1 MLTIKRG
8 KDKRIVHALLINLAD
23 LPDGVTLYSKE
34 LVKGTPVMEGSV
46 IGRDT
51 NGVGHLIKTA
61 AVYTA
66 AEASA
71 TSYQIAKG
79 SHFKKGDFVT
89 LEIGGTA
96 SAITAIDR
104 DASNLY
110 DVITVSETLG
120 SAKVGGVL
128 KEAKAAGSKSE
139 LKYKPEALLAES
151 YDVEGD
157 TNIFVAAVTIGQF
170 KSALVPAID
179 AEIKA
184 ALTDNG
190 SFINF
195 V

>member
-23 LPDGVTLYSKE
+23 LPDGVTLSSKD

-46 IGRDT
+46 IGRDA

-61 AVYTA
+61 AVYAA

-89 LEIGGTA
+89 LKIGGTA
-96 SAITAIDR
+96 SAITAVDR
-104 DASNLY
+104 DSSSLY
-110 DVITVSETLG
+110 DVITVEATLG
-120 SAKVGGVL
+120 SAQPGNVL

-139 LKYKPEALLAES
+139 FKNKPEALLAES

-184 ALTDNG
+184 ALTANG